1 MTEKPGRSR
10 SSNKTQASRADNRAG
25 DFCLP
30 IGLSVFEN
38 GLGLLCHT
46 AAVILEYSLGLLHI
60 VYGDRAEMD
69 GGLLCPA
76 RGIDHHAADQHMVT
90 DGRNGALAAAIDKAG
105 RGEGSIILLPPAG
118 MWFIIHISKTLYRDE
133 VVR

>member
-1 MTEKPGRSR
+1 MTPLKPKPPAR
-10 SSNKTQASRADNRAG
+10 TIRAG
-25 DFCLP
+25 GFCLP
-30 IGLSVFEN
+30 IGLSAFEN

-60 VYGDRAEMD
+60 VYGDGAEMD
-69 GGLLCPA
+69 VGLLSHT
-76 RGIDHHAADQHMVT
+76 RGIYHHTAAYQHMVK
-90 DGRNGALAAAIDKAG
+90 DGRDGALAAAIDKAC
-105 RGEGSIILLPPAG
+105 RGKGSIILLPPGG

>member
-1 MTEKPGRSR
+1 MTPLKPKPPAR
-10 SSNKTQASRADNRAG
+10 TIRAG
-25 DFCLP
+25 GFCLP

-76 RGIDHHAADQHMVT
+76 RGIDHHAADQHMVK

-105 RGEGSIILLPPAG
+105 RGEGSIILLPPGG

>member
-10 SSNKTQASRADNRAG
+10 SNDKTQASRAVIRAG
-25 DFCLP
+25 GFCLP

-38 GLGLLCHT
+38 GLGLLGHA
-46 AAVILEYSLGLLHI
+46 AAVILEYGLCLLHI

-76 RGIDHHAADQHMVT
+76 RGIDHHAADQHMMK

-105 RGEGSIILLPPAG
+105 RGEGSIILLPPGG